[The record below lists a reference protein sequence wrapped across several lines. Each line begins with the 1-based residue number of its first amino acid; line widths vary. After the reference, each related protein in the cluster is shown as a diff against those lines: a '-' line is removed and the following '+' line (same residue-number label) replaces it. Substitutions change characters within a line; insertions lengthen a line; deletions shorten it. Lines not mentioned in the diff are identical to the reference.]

1 MNVWWIVGFSA
12 AGAVVLV
19 VALMLLGI
27 LWQARRIRRLA
38 GTAAEVVGEIDANTR
53 SVWRLVAI
61 NRTAATLLDGAR
73 AIEGNAGAIRA
84 AVTHED
90 TDEDAA

>member
-1 MNVWWIVGFSA
+1 MSVWWIVGFSA

-19 VALMLLGI
+19 VAALLLGI

-38 GTAAEVVGEIDANTR
+38 RTAAEVVGEIDSNTR
-53 SVWRLVAI
+53 PVWRLIAI
-61 NRTAATLLDGAR
+61 NKTAGTLLEGAR
-73 AIEGNAGAIRA
+73 AIEGNAAAIRA